1 VAETPEQLHARA
13 AGNLRTPP
21 LESWD
26 TWPFEGALPP
36 RPLAPPA
43 DGEPARGGEGGVE
56 CWACAAADDDYAWTN
71 ERWRLRP
78 IDPPSGLPVVLLLE
92 PREHFDAPGELP
104 DDLAAELG
112 ILIAQI
118 ERAVSSLEGVGRV
131 HVGRWGEGTEH
142 MHWWFM
148 ARPARMTQMASS
160 FAAVWDDILP
170 PTPDEIWNDNVAAVV
185 AGLSP
190 LR

>member
-1 VAETPEQLHARA
+1 MAETPEQLHARA
-13 AGNLRTPP
+13 ARNLRTPP
-21 LESWD
+21 VETWD

-43 DGEPARGGEGGVE
+43 EGESRRGGEGGID
-56 CWACAAADDDYAWTN
+56 CWACDASDDAYAWST

-92 PREHFDAPGELP
+92 PREHFDAPSDLP
-104 DDLAAELG
+104 DPLAAELG
-112 ILIAQI
+112 VLIARV
-118 ERAVSSLEGVGRV
+118 ERAVSSLEGIGRV

-148 ARPARMTQMASS
+148 GRPARMVQMASS

-170 PTPDEIWNDNVAAVV
+170 PTPDEVWNANIAAVV
-185 AGLSP
+185 AALES
-190 LR
+190 